1 IGLTTDQA
9 RRHLK
14 GDAVGV
20 DLSLAV
26 VGAAEHF
33 QNHPPLHFVQASA
46 FYLPFESEAFD
57 VLYSRG
63 VLHHTYSTREALL
76 AVAKYCKP
84 GGRFYLW
91 VYGPG
96 SKNDNAFRPVASAAE
111 TALRPILSRA
121 PGPLSTAMLAP
132 IALGYVGYNR
142 LRQRWD
148 GSVQTFTF
156 ERALHSARDRF
167 TPRYA
172 HRQCASQVVQWF
184 REAGFESIEVVDW
197 RDIPT
202 AAQADYR
209 RKTGVG

>member
-1 IGLTTDQA
+1 
-9 RRHLK
+9 
-14 GDAVGV
+14 
-20 DLSLAV
+20 
-26 VGAAEHF
+26 
-33 QNHPPLHFVQASA
+33 
-46 FYLPFESEAFD
+46 
-57 VLYSRG
+57 
-63 VLHHTYSTREALL
+63 
-76 AVAKYCKP
+76 VAKYCKP

-96 SKNDNAFRPVASAAE
+96 STKDTAFRRVAYAAE
-111 TALRPILSRA
+111 AALRPILSRA

-148 GSVQTFTF
+148 GTVQTFTF

-172 HRQCASQVVQWF
+172 HRQDATQVSAWF

-202 AAQADYR
+202 ADQDDYR
-209 RKTGVG
+209 RNTGVRGARPGVGAVRPQMSH